1 MTRDLILDIA
11 TPNFSPPLFFINL
24 GKSQG
29 VIASVAIDI
38 VLHRVVL
45 LYAFEL
51 SVLVVVVFD
60 EQAIQCFKVVQYEA
74 DAHSLKGSDRACDMK
89 RTNPS

>member
-1 MTRDLILDIA
+1 VARDLVLDIA
-11 TPNFSPPLFFINL
+11 TPNFSPPLFYINF
-24 GKSQG
+24 GEIAR